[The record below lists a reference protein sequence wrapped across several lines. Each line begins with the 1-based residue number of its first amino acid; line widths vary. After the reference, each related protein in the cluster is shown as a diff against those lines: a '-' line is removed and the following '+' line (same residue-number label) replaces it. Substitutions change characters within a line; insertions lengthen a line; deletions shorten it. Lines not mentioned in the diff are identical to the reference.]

1 MVTKKWLT
9 RCRIGAL
16 VISGIGP
23 LVVLTATEQTRAEPS
38 LANLLNA
45 PPPLDP
51 VTQATDQLA
60 SQLAEIERRPFA
72 EAPVVQQALAEARAA
87 LSHARAAYTQGRSD
101 ERVQRDLALVRAA
114 LSAADRLEA
123 RAFAAASLARLKQ
136 QADDAEAAAR
146 VAEAA
151 LRRVSPSPSPSPSPS
166 TIRSSNVDVDVDGDG
181 DGDETK
187 LRTTAPNHKATP

>member
-1 MVTKKWLT
+1 MVTQKWLT

-16 VISGIGP
+16 VISGIAP
-23 LVVLTATEQTRAEPS
+23 LVVLTPTEQARAEPS

-45 PPPLDP
+45 PPPVDP

-72 EAPVVQQALAEARAA
+72 ETPAVQQALAEARAA
-87 LSHARAAYTQGRSD
+87 LSHARAAYTQGLSD
-101 ERVQRDLALVRAA
+101 QRVQRDLALVRAA

-146 VAEAA
+146 TADAA
-151 LRRVSPSPSPSPSPS
+151 LQH
-166 TIRSSNVDVDVDGDG
+166 
-181 DGDETK
+181 
-187 LRTTAPNHKATP
+187 AKATPAAALEKKP

>member
-16 VISGIGP
+16 VISSFAP
-23 LVVLTATEQTRAEPS
+23 LVAMEQTLAEPS

-45 PPPLDP
+45 PPPVDP
-51 VTQATDQLA
+51 VTQATDELA

-72 EAPVVQQALAEARAA
+72 EASSVQHALGEARAA
-87 LSHARAAYTQGRSD
+87 LSHARAAYTQGLPD
-101 ERVQRDLALVRAA
+101 QQVQRDLALVRAA

-146 VAEAA
+146 SADAA
-151 LRRVSPSPSPSPSPS
+151 LQQ
-166 TIRSSNVDVDVDGDG
+166 TKTAMQ
-181 DGDETK
+181 ETK
-187 LRTTAPNHKATP
+187 P

>member
-16 VISGIGP
+16 VTSSFVPFLAI
-23 LVVLTATEQTRAEPS
+23 AQAHAEPS
-38 LANLLNA
+38 LANLLHA
-45 PPPLDP
+45 PPPVDP

-72 EAPVVQQALAEARAA
+72 EAAAVQHALAEARAA
-87 LSHARAAYTQGRSD
+87 LSHARAAYTQGLPD
-101 ERVQRDLALVRAA
+101 QQVQRDLALVRAA

-123 RAFAAASLARLKQ
+123 RALAAAALARLKQ

-146 VAEAA
+146 TADAA
-151 LRRVSPSPSPSPSPS
+151 LQRTKSA
-166 TIRSSNVDVDVDGDG
+166 GG
-181 DGDETK
+181 ETK
-187 LRTTAPNHKATP
+187 P